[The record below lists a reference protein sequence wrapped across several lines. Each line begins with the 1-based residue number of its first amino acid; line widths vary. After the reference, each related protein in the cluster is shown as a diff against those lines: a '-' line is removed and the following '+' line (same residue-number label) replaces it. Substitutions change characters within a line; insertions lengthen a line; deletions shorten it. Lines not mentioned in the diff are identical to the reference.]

1 VAGHPDDTVIV
12 SPSADRGRRRVAA
25 SVLVGVLLIGA
36 IGVGG
41 YWLMERQA
49 PVAGAPAPAA
59 VEPIPV
65 ASEAAIQAE
74 SPAVRTVLRLG
85 DNPAVVVIDF
95 PTLAEQGRMLNRVAA
110 WAEKAGVPHDQVP
123 SEATMASAIA
133 GSGSTAD
140 TYYYGHDYSGA
151 TLARFFALADEEH
164 VPPRPEEEELRR
176 IATRARA
183 ERAGFGAVITLVRAD
198 AANGVTMQ
206 TRATI
211 LHHELSHG
219 EYFTNPAYSAFVTT
233 FWQTVMTASERAAVR
248 SYLAQEGYDPAL
260 EDLMRNEMQ
269 AYLMFTPDP
278 AFFDPDRLG
287 IATARLAQLRQLF
300 LTGMPPG
307 WLRDALAASG
317 TVPTTPKPRLRQG
330 SGRVSIGR
338 AVAATVPPRR
348 RRASTAV

>member
-1 VAGHPDDTVIV
+1 M
-12 SPSADRGRRRVAA
+12 
-25 SVLVGVLLIGA
+25 LVGVLLIGA
-36 IGVGG
+36 VGVGG

-49 PVAGAPAPAA
+49 PVTGAPPLAAA

-65 ASEAAIQAE
+65 ASQAAIQAE
-74 SPAVRTVLRLG
+74 SPAARTVLRLA

-95 PTLAEQGRMLNRVAA
+95 PTLAEQGQMLNRVAA

-123 SEATMASAIA
+123 SEATMVSAIA

-151 TLARFFALADEEH
+151 TLERFFALADEQH
-164 VPPRPEEEELRR
+164 VAPRPEEEELRR
-176 IATRARA
+176 IAARARK

-211 LHHELSHG
+211 LRHELSHG
-219 EYFTNPAYSAFVTT
+219 EYFTTPAYAAFVTT
-233 FWQTVMTASERAAVR
+233 FWQTVMSASERAAVR
-248 SYLAQEGYDPAL
+248 SYLAREGYDPAL

-287 IATARLAQLRQLF
+287 IAAARLAQLRQLF
-300 LTGMPPG
+300 LAGMPPG
-307 WLRDALAASG
+307 WLRDALAGSG
-317 TVPTTPKPRLRQG
+317 IVPTTPKPRRRQRD
-330 SGRVSIGR
+330 GRVSRGR